1 MANENL
7 TVYIEQQRQIA
18 LEEQAVISFATT
30 LCEASPV
37 KDIKRLSELPAAT
50 AEHIKRLI
58 TKAASLKRGSKD
70 DDIPEHW
77 TNALELTQWAYEK
90 SQVERPEPFMRNAW
104 KQYEDSLSH
113 AVKMLARFRGL
124 DGNWRLSQ
132 LGSYEA

>member
-1 MANENL
+1 MANNSL
-7 TVYIEQQRQIA
+7 HFYIEQEKEIA
-18 LEEQAVISFATT
+18 AIKQHATT
-30 LCEASPV
+30 LCEGSPV

-50 AEHIKRLI
+50 VEHIKRLI

-70 DDIPEHW
+70 EDIPEHW
-77 TNALELTQWAYEK
+77 TNALELVHWTYEK
-90 SQVERPEPFMRNAW
+90 SQVERPEPYMRNAW
-104 KQYEDSLSH
+104 KQYEDCLTH